1 MSARPARLLLAAAA
15 LALAGCAG
23 APDLSG
29 LPEEQ
34 NPPSLRV
41 EHTVEHHV
49 VRLDPRHGEI
59 AASDREQVRALLAAA
74 SGEPGTELTLR
85 GPQSHE
91 RLERLARSLGALGLD
106 ASRHPVA
113 IAAGEVPGEQT
124 IGEDRVDLVVSRYR
138 VIVPPCPDWSRP
150 DALGNQNTIASNLG
164 CATAVNFSLM
174 LADPRDLVAGRGSN
188 VTAAAPAADAV
199 AALRAG
205 KDKPIPSDQQPPN
218 LVSIQGAQ

>member
-1 MSARPARLLLAAAA
+1 MSVRPLLLAAAV
-15 LALAGCAG
+15 ALAGCAG

-29 LPEEQ
+29 LPEQ
-34 NPPSLRV
+34 QTAPSLRV
-41 EHTVEHHV
+41 ERTVEHHV
-49 VRLDPRHGEI
+49 VSLDVRRGEI
-59 AASDREQVRALLAAA
+59 AAAERDQVRALLASA
-74 SGEPGTELTLR
+74 SGEPGAQLTLR
-85 GPQSHE
+85 GPQPRE
-91 RLERLARSLGALGLD
+91 RLQRLALSLAALGLD

-113 IAAGEVPGEQT
+113 IEAGETPGEQT
-124 IGEDRVDLVVSRYR
+124 IGEDRVDLIVSRYR

-150 DALGNQNTIASNLG
+150 DALGDQNTAASNIG

-174 LADPRDLVAGRGSN
+174 LADPRDLVAGRGSDA
-188 VTAAAPAADAV
+188 TAAGPAADAV